1 MRPSEEGHGE
11 CSDSARSFWVFL
23 RTQARFP
30 SCAQERPAQKLR
42 EGSNVIFSMAK
53 GIASVAET
61 GLYHEEVFEVTDRFG
76 KRRTY
81 VLEPNEFML
90 ALTYEHVWIPRNL
103 IAMVEGRS
111 SYARVGLSM
120 HQTAPWRWGRL
131 SLEELTEEGWAK
143 LAPRYNC
150 SILNCRMPP
159 DTPRFPTDN
168 PHYRWRR
175 PADRWLRHSGR
186 DRPTRG
192 RALWAL
198 ALVLVLVIGVV
209 EFAALRG

>member
-81 VLEPNEFML
+81 ILEPNEFIL

-143 LAPRYNC
+143 LRKLAAEIPVRDD
-150 SILNCRMPP
+150 PP
-159 DTPRFPTDN
+159 DPVTQAKARAEGLQWSTDALLRLLIDN
-168 PHYRWRR
+168 GVLDTGDFNDRRWR
-175 PADRWLRHSGR
+175 
-186 DRPTRG
+186 
-192 RALWAL
+192 
-198 ALVLVLVIGVV
+198 
-209 EFAALRG
+209 